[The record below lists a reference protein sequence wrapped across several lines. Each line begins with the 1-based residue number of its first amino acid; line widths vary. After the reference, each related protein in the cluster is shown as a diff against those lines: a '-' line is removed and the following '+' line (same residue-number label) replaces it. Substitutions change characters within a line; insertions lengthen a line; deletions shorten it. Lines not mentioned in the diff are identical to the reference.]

1 VASEE
6 EVIALAE
13 RVEQLSYFQILG
25 LPHRYATLAEVK
37 ASFHAFAL
45 HFHPDQFTGV
55 DDEVKQSAKEVFKRA
70 VEAYEV
76 LRDARLQRRYVEAYL
91 KKGEIRMAPVEF
103 ARRASMTAIPT
114 AGMPSGPSSSGPA
127 SPAAGR
133 PSVAGA
139 PPAAPT
145 PGVAGP
151 RPKPLSEM
159 TWIDEM
165 RSEDGREVARRIDK
179 MMRDGRFQP
188 ALQQMSLLE
197 SLEPGN
203 PAVAARMN
211 MLRRRLDQGR

>member
-13 RVEQLSYFQILG
+13 RVEQFSYFQILG

-45 HFHPDQFTGV
+45 HFHPDQFTGL
-55 DDEVKQSAKEVFKRA
+55 DEEVRLAAKEAFKRA

-91 KKGEIRMAPVEF
+91 KRGELRMAPVEF
-103 ARRASMTAIPT
+103 SRRGSVAAIPS
-114 AGMPSGPSSSGPA
+114 AGMPAGPASTGPA
-127 SPAAGR
+127 SPAQ
-133 PSVAGA
+133 VAA
-139 PPAAPT
+139 APAARGSAPVT
-145 PGVAGP
+145 APEV
-151 RPKPLSEM
+151 RRKPLSEM

-165 RSEDGREVARRIDK
+165 RSADGREVAQRIDK

>member
-45 HFHPDQFTGV
+45 HFHPDQFTGL
-55 DDEVKQSAKEVFKRA
+55 DEEVKLAAKEAFKRA

-76 LRDARLQRRYVEAYL
+76 LRDARLQRRYVETYL
-91 KKGEIRMAPVEF
+91 KKGELRMAPVEF

-114 AGMPSGPSSSGPA
+114 AGMPAGPASSGPA
-127 SPAAGR
+127 SPVPA
-133 PSVAGA
+133 V
-139 PPAAPT
+139 PPARGSAPVPT
-145 PGVAGP
+145 AEP
-151 RPKPLSEM
+151 RRKPLNEM
-159 TWIDEM
+159 TWVDEM
-165 RSEDGREVARRIDK
+165 RSADGREVAQRIDK
-179 MMRDGRFQP
+179 MMREGRFQP

-203 PAVAARMN
+203 PAVATRMN
-211 MLRRRLDQGR
+211 MLRRRLDTGR